1 MVPQIYPITDARI
14 SGLSHLEQVKLLI
27 AGGATCIQ
35 LREKYASPREFY
47 EQAVECVAFARV
59 RRVKIIINDRAD
71 IALMSEADGV
81 HLGQDDMPPEAARR
95 LLGDGKIIG
104 YSTHSVE
111 QAIEAAKLA
120 VDYIAIGPVFQ
131 TDTKT
136 NPDPVVGVEGIA
148 AVRTAIGIVPLVV
161 IGGIDL
167 SNIAAVL
174 DAGADSVAM
183 IGAILTHP
191 LGIEQAMRE
200 AVIAASV

>member
-1 MVPQIYPITDARI
+1 LVPQIYPITDARI

-35 LREKYASPREFY
+35 LREKHTSPREFY
-47 EQAVECVAFARV
+47 EQAVECVAFARA

-111 QAIEAAKLA
+111 QAIDAAKLA
-120 VDYIAIGPVFQ
+120 VDYIAIGPIFQ

-136 NPDPVVGVEGIA
+136 DPDPVVGVESIE
-148 AVRTAIGIVPLVV
+148 AVRAAIGIVPLVA

-183 IGAILTHP
+183 IGAIFSHP
-191 LGIEQAMRE
+191 LGLEQAMRE
-200 AVIAASV
+200 ALIAASV